1 MIFSES
7 RFRPDPLYPTYP
19 PYHKG
24 PYLEDYFFNRFSED
38 IPCERAFIGVSWTT
52 LYCDNK
58 AQGLQEF
65 LDGLP
70 EGKYFTICQ
79 HDDGPRERL
88 PNDTLVFSAS
98 QAVPKPEFIQI
109 PVAASRIGER
119 DNTPRDIFA
128 SFVGSYTHQI
138 RIEMMQGLQNNYY
151 EILLSPSWSPS
162 VAEDR
167 LNKHIDS
174 LRRSDF
180 ALCPRGYGNTSFR
193 MYEAMQLGAVPVY
206 ISDDFC
212 LPWSDEI
219 DWNDLVV
226 LIKREDIS
234 KADEILTNFSY
245 DRLLAM
251 RAYAAEIYEDYFSLS
266 GTYNNIM
273 KRLR

>member
-7 RFRPDPLYPTYP
+7 RFRPDPQYPTYP

-58 AQGLQEF
+58 AEGLQEF
-65 LDGLP
+65 LDRLP

-88 PNDTLVFSAS
+88 PKDTLVFSAS
-98 QAVPKPEFIQI
+98 QASPMPDFIQI
-109 PVAASRIGER
+109 PVAAFRIGER

-138 RIEMMQGLQNNYY
+138 RNEMASYLDLPDYDIALFSQ
-151 EILLSPSWSPS
+151 WSPS
-162 VAEDR
+162 VSE
-167 LNKHIDS
+167 NKLRIHIDS
-174 LRRSDF
+174 LRRSEF

-234 KADEILTNFSY
+234 KVDKVLTNFSY
-245 DRLLAM
+245 DRLLGM
-251 RAYAAEIYEDYFSLS
+251 REYATEIYEDYFSLS